1 MTSVSPASPFTVF
14 LANLIGSMPPG
25 QMEGE
30 ILVSPLENSLIVEIG
45 PHTIAISPTPNGRW
59 AAAATIVASGTT
71 TEISTEGKDP
81 YDLGAW
87 IGTRLPETG
96 GDSNAEAARDWL
108 AALIAM
114 LESDLIL
121 AGVEVGP
128 AQDRSQWIVKVA
140 ESISGFGPAPKGSG
154 RLWECDEAL
163 GDDPMEL
170 GAITAF
176 AFNADYADYS

>member
-1 MTSVSPASPFTVF
+1 
-14 LANLIGSMPPG
+14 
-25 QMEGE
+25 
-30 ILVSPLENSLIVEIG
+30 
-45 PHTIAISPTPNGRW
+45 
-59 AAAATIVASGTT
+59 
-71 TEISTEGKDP
+71 
-81 YDLGAW
+81 
-87 IGTRLPETG
+87 
-96 GDSNAEAARDWL
+96 
-108 AALIAM
+108 
-114 LESDLIL
+114 L

-140 ESISGFGPAPKGSG
+140 ESISGLGPAPKGSG